1 MMIGILEKISMVQL
15 KEKRMISI
23 DKLEEKFTELEEIK
37 EVIHNLN
44 CDKERLN
51 ENPRIK
57 EVVCCNPTLHFYNVV
72 FSDEDEKKYSDEI
85 IRLTNDYLNKTI
97 YDKKE
102 EYMKKYAELE
112 NICNNIQGLDFT
124 DKLKQYK
131 L

>member
-1 MMIGILEKISMVQL
+1 MID
-15 KEKRMISI
+15 I
-23 DKLEEKFTELEEIK
+23 DELEEKFIELEEIK

-57 EVVCCNPTLHFYNVV
+57 EVVCCNPTLYFYNVV

>member
-1 MMIGILEKISMVQL
+1 MIN
-15 KEKRMISI
+15 I
-23 DKLEEKFTELEEIK
+23 DDLEEKFTELEEIK

-44 CDKERLN
+44 CDKESLT

-72 FSDEDEKKYSDEI
+72 FSDEDEKKYSNEI

-112 NICNNIQGLDFT
+112 KICNNIQGLDFI

-131 L
+131 LS